1 MLQKLWSE
9 LNPGQHL
16 LVTCSAAMWWLLLC
30 SYGLPALQFICC
42 IFQSAR
48 GLGVM
53 LKLLLPGRTGLH
65 VVSGRLKRILPI
77 ILKRTMLM
85 RFA

>member
-1 MLQKLWSE
+1 
-9 LNPGQHL
+9 
-16 LVTCSAAMWWLLLC
+16 
-30 SYGLPALQFICC
+30 
-42 IFQSAR
+42 
-48 GLGVM
+48 M